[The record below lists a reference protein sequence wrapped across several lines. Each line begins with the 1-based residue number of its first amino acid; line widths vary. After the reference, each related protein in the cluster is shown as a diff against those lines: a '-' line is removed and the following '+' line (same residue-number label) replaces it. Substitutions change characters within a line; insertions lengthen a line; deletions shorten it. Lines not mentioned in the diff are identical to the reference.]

1 MTDQSCLVGGNFS
14 KQIPTQQASR
24 QAMPCQSSS
33 TKQCTRTVKDK
44 AKGVVS
50 RDQSRGQDQRR
61 QIALSLS
68 WLTVSRVQRERQSLR
83 KCEEKDMRLK
93 LVYIKRQSLYKFKY
107 NKLCRSVKLQRK
119 KRERAQGGGMSFP
132 STTS

>member
-1 MTDQSCLVGGNFS
+1 
-14 KQIPTQQASR
+14 
-24 QAMPCQSSS
+24 MPCQSPS
-33 TKQCTRTVKDK
+33 TKQCTRTVKDE

-50 RDQSRGQDQRR
+50 RDQSRGQDQRG

-83 KCEEKDMRLK
+83 KCEGKDMRLK

-107 NKLCRSVKLQRK
+107 NKLCRRVKLQE
-119 KRERAQGGGMSFP
+119 KREKELKEEG
-132 STTS
+132 